1 MNKNDEKKYHVLIV
15 DDMPINLQVLS
26 GFLKTDYH
34 VRIAT
39 SGKKALEIAASE
51 NPPDLVLL
59 DIMMPETDGFEVCR
73 RLKNNAATKDIPV
86 IFITAKA
93 EPEDETLGLEL
104 GAADYISK
112 PFHPGIVK
120 ARIKTQL
127 ALKHSNDSLKQINKE
142 LQQALNEI
150 RTLRGFLSIC
160 SHCKKIRKTDADPE
174 NQNSWVRL
182 EEYIREHTHAEFSH
196 GLCPTC
202 AQKLYPEF
210 FKEIKGDLDYK
221 D

>member
-1 MNKNDEKKYHVLIV
+1 MNNDDEKKYNVLIV

-26 GFLKTDYH
+26 GFLKGDYH

-39 SGKKALEIAASE
+39 TGKKAIEIALSE
-51 NPPDLVLL
+51 NPPDIILL

-73 RLKNNAATKDIPV
+73 KLKDDPGTADIPV
-86 IFITAKA
+86 IFITAKG

-127 ALKHSNDSLKQINKE
+127 ALKHSKDCLKQMNREI
-142 LQQALNEI
+142 QQALNEI

-160 SHCKKIRKTDADPE
+160 SHCKKIRKTDSEPE

-182 EEYIREHTHAEFSH
+182 EEYIRDHTHVEFSH
-196 GLCPTC
+196 GLCPMC
-202 AQKLYPEF
+202 AKKLYPEF
-210 FKEIKGDLDYK
+210 FKGDK
-221 D
+221 

>member
-1 MNKNDEKKYHVLIV
+1 MSNDNEKKYKVLIV

-26 GFLKTDYH
+26 GFLKEDYH
-34 VRIAT
+34 VRVAT
-39 SGKKALEIAASE
+39 TGKKAIEIAGSE
-51 NPPDLVLL
+51 NPSDLILL

-73 RLKNNAATKDIPV
+73 RLKDDPATRDIPV
-86 IFITAKA
+86 IFITAKGN
-93 EPEDETLGLEL
+93 PEDETLGLEL

-127 ALKHSNDSLKQINKE
+127 ALKDSNDRLKQMNRE
-142 LQQALNEI
+142 LQQVLTEI
-150 RTLRGFLSIC
+150 RTLRGFLPIC
-160 SHCKKIRKTDADPE
+160 SNCKKIRKADSDPE

-202 AQKLYPEF
+202 AKKLYPEF
-210 FKEIKGDLDYK
+210 FKEIKD
-221 D
+221 